1 MSGQNTN
8 IQDVRRQ
15 LNELLRP
22 ESGFFTVAV
31 VYGIAISM
39 LTLAV
44 PIAVQT
50 LVNTIANIASVRA
63 VIILSTFLFATLF
76 LSGVISAIRMRVME
90 HYERRVY
97 ARLTSELSIRT
108 ILAPHS
114 YFEGH
119 KNTDITQRYFDIMT
133 LQKNIPSLV
142 VDGFAL
148 VLQLL
153 VGFTLV
159 SFYHPALFAFNTVI
173 VITLYL
179 IWKLWSGKAKRTAIA
194 LSDAKYKTAKWLHDI
209 ASAHEFFKSR
219 SHLDYAGV
227 TSEHHIAQYI
237 DTHQH
242 HFKYTFTQAIMFLVL
257 YALASAMLLGLGG
270 WLVVMGQLS
279 IGQLVAAELIMSAVF
294 FGLSRF
300 SIYLK
305 LYYELY
311 GAADKLGKALNM
323 PQETLDEANIQ
334 SDNAGS
340 ALECK
345 AVTLTHLKNEYQLN
359 LHIPEGSKWYV
370 MTKNSW
376 VQRQLIHLFKSY
388 TRPKKGWI
396 RLGNYELSDY
406 DTFELRQRIT
416 VIDRS
421 PIVNCTVKEYLRM
434 SAPNASLSQI
444 SDTLQRVGLD
454 KIIHHLPN
462 GINSAMTP
470 QGTPLLPVELMLLK
484 LAVALLAQ
492 PDIIILNQH
501 FDTIPQGQ
509 KHRILGELKSQPQTI
524 LYFTNQPDS
533 HLFEGVIQL
542 DDSVQ
547 QEDLMNKETNK

>member
-1 MSGQNTN
+1 MSGHMNTN

-173 VITLYL
+173 VIISIPDLEVMERQ
-179 IWKLWSGKAKRTAIA
+179 SKRTAIA

-270 WLVVMGQLS
+270 DGWLLW
-279 IGQLVAAELIMSAVF
+279 
-294 FGLSRF
+294 
-300 SIYLK
+300 
-305 LYYELY
+305 
-311 GAADKLGKALNM
+311 
-323 PQETLDEANIQ
+323 
-334 SDNAGS
+334 DN
-340 ALECK
+340 
-345 AVTLTHLKNEYQLN
+345 Y
-359 LHIPEGSKWYV
+359 P
-370 MTKNSW
+370 
-376 VQRQLIHLFKSY
+376 
-388 TRPKKGWI
+388 
-396 RLGNYELSDY
+396 
-406 DTFELRQRIT
+406 
-416 VIDRS
+416 
-421 PIVNCTVKEYLRM
+421 
-434 SAPNASLSQI
+434 
-444 SDTLQRVGLD
+444 
-454 KIIHHLPN
+454 
-462 GINSAMTP
+462 
-470 QGTPLLPVELMLLK
+470 
-484 LAVALLAQ
+484 
-492 PDIIILNQH
+492 
-501 FDTIPQGQ
+501 
-509 KHRILGELKSQPQTI
+509 
-524 LYFTNQPDS
+524 
-533 HLFEGVIQL
+533 
-542 DDSVQ
+542 
-547 QEDLMNKETNK
+547 